1 MERSP
6 GTPSLALCW
15 LGKPGLES
23 LLPAIKAA
31 CGTQQFVCLDEEL
44 WSLSPLFFE
53 NGGASTLWS
62 WNNEIIHKPGPVP
75 GDAQSLRLTFFPFSC
90 KSGDPL

>member
-1 MERSP
+1 M
-6 GTPSLALCW
+6 
-15 LGKPGLES
+15 ES
-23 LLPAIKAA
+23 LLPAVKAA
-31 CGTQQFVCLDEEL
+31 CGPQQFVCLDEEL

-53 NGGASTLWS
+53 TGGASALCG

-75 GDAQSLRLTFFPFSC
+75 GDAQSPQLTFFPLSR